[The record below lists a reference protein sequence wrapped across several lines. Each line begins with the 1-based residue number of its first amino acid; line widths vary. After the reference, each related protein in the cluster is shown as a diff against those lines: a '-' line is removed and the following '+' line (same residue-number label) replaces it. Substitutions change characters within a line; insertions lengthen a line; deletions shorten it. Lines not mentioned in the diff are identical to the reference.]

1 MYIKYEHFKKRVN
14 YKSIV
19 NDIIFIYIIAV
30 LSVQLFNTIFL
41 QAFKIRE
48 NSMEPQISEKSNIL
62 VNKFIYGP
70 KYPFTDIR
78 IFDGTKN
85 IRRGDVIV
93 FMSEEYFK
101 KNIIIRVF
109 SSIVYTL
116 TFTILDITNLDK
128 NDNNSFFIKRVIGIP
143 GDTIKF
149 KLVDNNITVFIN
161 NVSENSIINLNY
173 KVISDDND
181 KYPLINEYKVK
192 NNEYY
197 ILGDNRKLSYDS
209 RIIGGINSK
218 QIIGKAIIKYNLFPI
233 NKSKIGFIK

>member
-19 NDIIFIYIIAV
+19 KDIVFIYIIAV
-30 LSVQLFNTIFL
+30 LSVQLFNSIFL

-48 NSMEPQISEKSNIL
+48 NSMEPQITERSNIL

-78 IFDGTKN
+78 IFDSTKN
-85 IRRGDVIV
+85 IRRGDVVV
-93 FMSEEYFK
+93 FMSDEYFK
-101 KNIIIRVF
+101 KNMAVRII
-109 SSIVYTL
+109 SSIIYTL
-116 TFTILDITNLDK
+116 SFTMLDITNIDK

-143 GDTIKF
+143 GDSIKF
-149 KLVDNNITVFIN
+149 KLVSNNIVVFIN
-161 NVSENSIINLNY
+161 NIQENSIINLNY
-173 KVISDDND
+173 KVIRDDND
-181 KYPLINEYKVK
+181 RYPLINEYKVK

-197 ILGDNRKLSYDS
+197 VLGDNRKLSYDS

-218 QIIGKAIIKYNLFPI
+218 QIIGKAIIKYNVFPF